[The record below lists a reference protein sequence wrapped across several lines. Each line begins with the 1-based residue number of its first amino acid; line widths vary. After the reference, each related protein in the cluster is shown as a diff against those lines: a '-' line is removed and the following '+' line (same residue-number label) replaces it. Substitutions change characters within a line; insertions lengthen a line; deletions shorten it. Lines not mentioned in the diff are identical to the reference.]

1 MKDIKT
7 LQAQYKAGKLTKE
20 TYLAALKELLESKDI
35 SQEEHDGAKDFD
47 PAKEGAAIYTQE
59 DVDGMVT
66 RKALGLVR
74 KALKDAGVTVDVDN
88 KGLLPKVAE
97 LAKAG
102 TDQKPPTATEQEIVE
117 LRKKADKYDAVA
129 GDMKSLTLENV
140 VLRVAGKFNPH
151 NPAQVVRAL
160 KADYS
165 AQVEYDDLTGEL
177 MAGSVEKAIGRLVKA
192 EPNLFQ
198 DPAGDGTPGG
208 GTGGSFAGKGPGG
221 GSASTGN
228 PTDMD
233 KKKAEAL
240 ALMGYAPKK

>member
-1 MKDIKT
+1 MGEIKK

-20 TYLAALKELLESKDI
+20 AYLTALKELLDGKEI
-35 SQEEHDGAKDFD
+35 TQEEHDGAKDYD
-47 PAKEGAAIYTQE
+47 PTKDGAAIYTQE

-102 TDQKPPTATEQEIVE
+102 TDQKPPTATEQEIAD
-117 LRKKADKYDAVA
+117 LRKKANQYDAVA

-165 AQVEYDDLTGEL
+165 VQVEYDDLTGEL
-177 MAGSVEKAIGRLVKA
+177 MPGSVEKAIGRLVKA

-198 DPAGDGTPGG
+198 DPNGAGAAAASGSFGGKPPGG
-208 GTGGSFAGKGPGG
+208 GTPPAG
-221 GSASTGN
+221 T
-228 PTDMD
+228 PTDLE

-240 ALMGYAPKK
+240 KLMGFDPKK

>member
-1 MKDIKT
+1 MTIKQ

-20 TYLAALKELLESKDI
+20 AYLAALKELLDGKEI
-35 SQEEHDGAKDFD
+35 SQEDHDGAKDFD
-47 PAKEGAAIYTQE
+47 PTKDGVAIYTQE

-102 TDQKPPTATEQEIVE
+102 TDQKPPTATEQEITE

-129 GDMKSLTLENV
+129 GDTKRLTLENA

-160 KADYS
+160 KEDYG

-177 MAGSVEKAIGRLVKA
+177 IPGSVEKAIGRLVKA

-198 DPAGDGTPGG
+198 DPAGAGAGAAGGGFGGKPPGG
-208 GTGGSFAGKGPGG
+208 GTPPAGG
-221 GSASTGN
+221 T
-228 PTDMD
+228 TDLE

-240 ALMGYAPKK
+240 KLMGFEPKK